1 MLVGVEENL
10 ILTEMNISKL
20 QPFLSKTAPKE
31 QITALSISALLVSII
46 LMKRDTMG
54 EETLSEWP
62 NIWTYNFTLQ

>member
-31 QITALSISALLVSII
+31 QLTALSIFALLVSII

-54 EETLSEWP
+54 GEILSEWS